1 MSGNSKIHAT
11 AIVAADAVIAAD
23 VEIGPYSV
31 IGSQVEL
38 GAGCKVGPHVVLN
51 GPTRFGRDNKVF
63 QFASIG
69 EGPQDLSYKGEPT
82 RLEIGD
88 RNTFRECVTIHRGT
102 VKDKGVTRI
111 GSDNLFLAY
120 SHVGHDCI
128 VGDHCVFSNSVGLA
142 GHVEIGDWVN
152 LSAYSG
158 VHQFAK
164 VGSHAFLANNTA
176 ATYDIPPYV
185 TAEGRPAVPRI
196 VNEVG
201 LKRRGFTPQQVRN
214 IRNAFRV
221 LYRSNLKLVEA
232 TEQLKVLAQTQ
243 PEIQAFVVFLERSQ
257 RGIAR

>member
-1 MSGNSKIHAT
+1 MPIHPT
-11 AIVAADAVIAAD
+11 AIIAPDAKLAAD
-23 VEIGPYSV
+23 VEIGPYTV
-31 IGSQVEL
+31 IGAQVEL
-38 GAGCKVGPHVVLN
+38 GAGCRIGPHAVIN
-51 GPTRFGRDNKVF
+51 GPTVMGRDNHVF

-82 RLEIGD
+82 RLEVGD

-102 VKDKGVTRI
+102 TKDKGVTRI

-120 SHVGHDCI
+120 SHVGHDCT

-142 GHVEIGDWVN
+142 GHVEVGNWVN
-152 LSAYSG
+152 FSAYSG
-158 VHQFAK
+158 VHQFGK
-164 VGSHAFLANNTA
+164 VGSYAFLANNTA

-196 VNEVG
+196 VNEIG
-201 LKRRGFTPQQVRN
+201 LKRRGFTPEQVRN

-221 LYRSNLKLVEA
+221 LYRSGLKLTEA
-232 TEQLKVLAQTQ
+232 TEKLKELALTQ
-243 PEIQAFVVFLERSQ
+243 PELQIFVDFIEHSQ